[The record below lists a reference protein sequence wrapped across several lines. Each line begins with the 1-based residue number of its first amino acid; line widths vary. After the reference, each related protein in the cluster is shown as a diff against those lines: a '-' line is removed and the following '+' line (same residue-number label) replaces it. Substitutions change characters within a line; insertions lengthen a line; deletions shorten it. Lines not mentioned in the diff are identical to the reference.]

1 MDWLQMICEILKC
14 ASNTS
19 IFAIYHGEP
28 FCGTLLG
35 EANELLHIRD
45 MFFPICISLSNQHIP
60 TAMNM
65 CGYFFGVHHID
76 PWEIMGETCLFVKH
90 GRRHQKNMNLQQ
102 TLFGRY
108 YRISLF
114 SLCTHAF
121 TDIHKNVWKRPLPVE
136 WSCHHST
143 LIMKCNDLY
152 ALTPA

>member
-1 MDWLQMICEILKC
+1 MWNTQVCIEHIHFCNLPWWAFFAERCGERQMNFCILEICFSQYVYL
-14 ASNTS
+14 SPTNTS
-19 IFAIYHGEP
+19 QQLWICVVTFSESITSIHGK
-28 FCGTLLG
+28 L
-35 EANELLHIRD
+35 
-45 MFFPICISLSNQHIP
+45 
-60 TAMNM
+60 
-65 CGYFFGVHHID
+65 
-76 PWEIMGETCLFVKH
+76 WERLVYLWSTVGGIK
-90 GRRHQKNMNLQQ
+90 KNMNLQQ
-102 TLFGRY
+102 TLFGWY

>member
-1 MDWLQMICEILKC
+1 MWNSRVCIEHI
-14 ASNTS
+14 S

-28 FCGTLLG
+28 FLRNIVGRGKWTFCIL
-35 EANELLHIRD
+35 E
-45 MFFPICISLSNQHIP
+45 ICFSQSLSNQHIP
-60 TAMNM
+60 KAMKT
-65 CGYFFGVHHID
+65 CVVTFSESITSIHGKL
-76 PWEIMGETCLFVKH
+76 WERLVYLWSTVGGIK
-90 GRRHQKNMNLQQ
+90 KNMNLQQ
-102 TLFGRY
+102 TLFGWY

-152 ALTPA
+152 ALAAYST